1 MSKYLLNAFS
11 LQMIEHI
18 APCNISIRE
27 VFNPD
32 LSELKSC
39 VGHIDTANM
48 LGVDYNRCN
57 VTLNKGDFAIV
68 AQVVGGRLP
77 EGCTKL
83 PDGVSFKYYQVD
95 ILEDKYDFNDNISEK
110 DLNRWYESLDFAT
123 LEKITKLK
131 QFNYNPEDGYQEFVD
146 KCDEYWYSL
155 SYNDKLLYYN
165 NLIDEFYE

>member
-1 MSKYLLNAFS
+1 MKYLLNAFS

-57 VTLNKGDFAIV
+57 VNLNKGDFAIV

-77 EGCTKL
+77 EGCNKL
-83 PDGVSFKYYQVD
+83 PEGVKFKYYQVE
-95 ILEDKYDFNDNISEK
+95 ILDDKEDMQYEYKTDVSKTYRNDWK
-110 DLNRWYESLDFAT
+110 FQDY
-123 LEKITKLK
+123 
-131 QFNYNPEDGYQEFVD
+131 
-146 KCDEYWYSL
+146 
-155 SYNDKLLYYN
+155 
-165 NLIDEFYE
+165 